1 MACEFQQQCGNLAN
15 CYTLVTYLLT
25 YYWIGVLEICSREQT
40 PTGHVP
46 RDASAMDGR
55 SSARRSASGQVE
67 LNYRPTQPPIL
78 RGTSGVD
85 GVDEDVEEVAAA
97 VASLGLIQLD
107 THTHAPDMNWVTL

>member
-1 MACEFQQQCGNLAN
+1 M
-15 CYTLVTYLLT
+15 
-25 YYWIGVLEICSREQT
+25 EICSREQT

-55 SSARRSASGQVE
+55 SSAKRSASGQVE

-85 GVDEDVEEVAAA
+85 GVDEDVEKVAAA
-97 VASLGLIQLD
+97 VASLSLIQLD
-107 THTHAPDMNWVTL
+107 THTHALDMELDHILTR